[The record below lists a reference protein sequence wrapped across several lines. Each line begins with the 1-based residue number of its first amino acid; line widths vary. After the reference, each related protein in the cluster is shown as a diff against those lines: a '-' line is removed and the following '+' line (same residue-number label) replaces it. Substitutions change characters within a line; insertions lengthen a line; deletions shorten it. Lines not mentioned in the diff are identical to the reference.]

1 MSPRFPV
8 PGGAGKLAVV
18 NLGLRPEYGGG
29 RRRHRGVVR
38 GHKSASQHL
47 HGGNSRH
54 TRNVHYLH
62 EGPDNFLIGS
72 YEEEEFYQDLLR
84 ITGAR
89 PSRSSRG

>member
-1 MSPRFPV
+1 VVVGGGIAALCAAIKARR
-8 PGGAGKLAVV
+8 GGARVAIIEAA
-18 NLGLRPEYGGG
+18 P
-29 RRRHRGVVR
+29 
-38 GHKSASQHL
+38 QHL